1 MLLRSEMVGTLQAVK
16 PCVDRFCAELEL
28 STWEMPEGFALKLSL
43 LSACSPTV

>member
-16 PCVDRFCAELEL
+16 LCVAAFCAEWEL
-28 STWEMPEGFALKLSL
+28 STREMPEGFALKLSL